1 MRHYSWLDPESAT
14 FREKIILK
22 SVSTSVAFQRGFS
35 QFVPVFA
42 AAAAAAAAAAV
53 VAAVAVVAVVAVVAG
68 NKTRWDSR

>member
-42 AAAAAAAAAAV
+42 AAAAAV
-53 VAAVAVVAVVAVVAG
+53 PAVVAVVAG

>member
-1 MRHYSWLDPESAT
+1 LRHYSWLDPESAT

-42 AAAAAAAAAAV
+42 AAAAAAVAAV

>member
-42 AAAAAAAAAAV
+42 AAAAAAVAAV
-53 VAAVAVVAVVAVVAG
+53 VAAVAVVAVVAG

>member
-42 AAAAAAAAAAV
+42 AAAAAAVAAV

>member
-42 AAAAAAAAAAV
+42 AAAVAAV

>member
-42 AAAAAAAAAAV
+42 AAAAAAAAV
-53 VAAVAVVAVVAVVAG
+53 VAAVVVVAVVAVVAG

>member
-42 AAAAAAAAAAV
+42 AAAAAAAAV